1 MPEIIVRPTR
11 KWISFSYT
19 VTIILICV
27 VVFAYNN
34 YFPQASKWPLAVAAL
49 LLLWPVSLDFRQR
62 FTKMTI
68 SGDKLRYEYGILSK
82 TVRTIQLTK
91 VQDVRIDLSLWQRIF
106 RLGNISI
113 ETAGETS
120 RLTMVNVDR
129 PQEVADEISEAAQ
142 GPGMKRKGELG

>member
-1 MPEIIVRPTR
+1 MPEIIIRPTR

-34 YFPQASKWPLAVAAL
+34 YYPDQTKWPLAITAL
-49 LLLWPVSLDFRQR
+49 LLLWPLSQDFRQR
-62 FTKMTI
+62 FTKMVI
-68 SGDKLRYEYGILSK
+68 AGDKLRYECGILSK

-91 VQDVRIDLSLWQRIF
+91 VQDVRVDQSLWQRIF

-120 RLTMVNVDR
+120 RLTMANIDR
-129 PQEVADEISEAAQ
+129 PQEVADEISDAAQ
-142 GPGMKRKGELG
+142 GPAPKRKGERE